1 MYNQLNVLIVDDD
14 DIERASLKRALSNA
28 DFNYNIV
35 EESEPNKALQQLTYQ
50 NFDVVLLD
58 YLMPAVNGIELMLKL
73 KKSPFVCET
82 AFIMVSN
89 YADDELIL
97 DAINAGAQDFVL
109 KEDITPS
116 QLKRSILQAKKRYE
130 LEQELYDSYQ
140 KVKSMA
146 ERDSLTGL
154 YNRYHFEESLLQR
167 IKAGLRHPSEIIVV
181 MLLDLDKFKHI
192 NDTYGHNVG
201 DQLLVEVAKRF
212 KKVFRSNE
220 LFARLGG
227 DEFAFACGQLKSLVE
242 AKQIGN
248 RLLEA
253 LAEPFM
259 IDDHLVHSS
268 ASVGMALFPLN
279 GDTQTEL
286 MKCADIA
293 MYRAKQNVHEKLCV
307 YEDNMQAEILFK
319 YKIETELRRA
329 SFAQDFELHYQ
340 PIVKQG
346 QIMGAEAL
354 VRWPKANV
362 TQRPDQFIPVAE
374 ECGLIQ
380 KLGLWV
386 FDKALEELATYL
398 QSPASEFYVSI
409 NVSPCQL
416 TEAGFAK
423 AIINRLKQ
431 KKILAKNITIEIT
444 ETALLNDNTAT
455 LENLEA
461 LYEYGI
467 KIALDD
473 FGTGYSSLSHLLKCP
488 IHTVKIDRSIIDDS
502 GSQHSM
508 SKAMLAGV
516 ASMLQ
521 KLNMRV
527 VAEGIESA
535 EQADYCQQLHIH
547 YHQGYFYYKPMPLA
561 SLTKLVSRSDQISSA
576 YS

>member
-1 MYNQLNVLIVDDD
+1 MYKQLNVLIVDDD
-14 DIERASLKRALSNA
+14 DIERESLKRALSSA

-35 EESEPNKALQQLTYQ
+35 EESKPKKALKQLTEQ

-58 YLMPAVNGIELMLKL
+58 YLMPAVNGIELMLRL

-97 DAINAGAQDFVL
+97 EAINAGAQDFVL

-167 IKAGLRHPSEIIVV
+167 IKAGLRHPSEIIAV

-201 DQLLVEVAKRF
+201 DQLLIEVAKRF

-227 DEFAFACGQLKSLVE
+227 DEFAFVCSQLKSLTE
-242 AKQIGN
+242 AKQIGK
-248 RLLEA
+248 RLLDA

-259 IDDHLVHSS
+259 IDDHLIHSS
-268 ASVGMALFPLN
+268 ASVGMALFPPN
-279 GDTQTEL
+279 GKTPTEL

-293 MYRAKQNVHEKLCV
+293 MYRAKQSISDKLCV

-319 YKIETELRRA
+319 YKIEAELRRA
-329 SFAQDFELHYQ
+329 SFAKDFELYYQ
-340 PIVKQG
+340 PIVNHG
-346 QIMGAEAL
+346 EVMGAEAL
-354 VRWPKANV
+354 VRWPKATV
-362 TQRPDQFIPVAE
+362 TSRPDQFIPVAE

-380 KLGLWV
+380 KLGFWI
-386 FDKALEELATYL
+386 FEKALEDLTSYL
-398 QSPASEFYVSI
+398 QSPLANFYVSI

-416 TEAGFAK
+416 SEIGFAES
-423 AIINRLKQ
+423 IIQCLEHRQ
-431 KKILAKNITIEIT
+431 IIGQNITIEIT

-455 LENLEA
+455 LENLHT
-461 LYEYGI
+461 LHDCGI
-467 KIALDD
+467 TIALDD
-473 FGTGYSSLSHLLKCP
+473 FGTGYSSLSHLIKCP
-488 IHTVKIDRSIIDDS
+488 IETVKIDRSIINDS
-502 GSQHSM
+502 SSQRLM
-508 SKAMLAGV
+508 TKAMLAGV
-516 ASMLQ
+516 AGMLH
-521 KLNMRV
+521 KLDMNV
-527 VAEGIESA
+527 VAEGVETI
-535 EQADYCQQLHIH
+535 EQAKYCQQLNIH
-547 YHQGYFYYKPMPLA
+547 YHQGYYYYKPMPLA
-561 SLTKLVSRSDQISSA
+561 ALVQLINPLAKVCSH
-576 YS
+576 